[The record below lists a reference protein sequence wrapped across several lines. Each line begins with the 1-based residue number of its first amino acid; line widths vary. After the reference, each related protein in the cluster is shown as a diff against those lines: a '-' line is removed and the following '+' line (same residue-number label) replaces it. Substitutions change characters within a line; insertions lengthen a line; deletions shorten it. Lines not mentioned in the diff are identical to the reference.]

1 MIVTFIDIYRVRF
14 GLSPVCAVL
23 TQHGISIAPST
34 YYARRSMPV
43 TPAELEDAYLANA
56 LVTLHRENWSVYGV
70 HKLWH
75 VARRQGLEL
84 GRDQVARLMGIAG
97 VVRGRHATRTTRR
110 EEKAPRHPD
119 LVQRNWDAP
128 TGPDQLWVADFSYVW
143 TLVGFVYV
151 AFVVDVFSRRILGW
165 RVATSMRMFL
175 VTDALRQAIDTR
187 HRTGA
192 YWEAGTLVHHSDAGA
207 QYTSLALTAE
217 LAEAG
222 IAGSIGTV
230 GDALDN
236 ALCQSTIGLFKTE
249 AIHDGGPTWKNR
261 AEVEW
266 QVTAWVRWYNH
277 NRLHSAVGH
286 LPPLEFENAHRQ
298 AKTVAPIPEVA

>member
-1 MIVTFIDIYRVRF
+1 
-14 GLSPVCAVL
+14 
-23 TQHGISIAPST
+23 
-34 YYARRSMPV
+34 MPV

-128 TGPDQLWVADFSYVW
+128 TGPDQPWVLDFSYGW
-143 TLVGFVYV
+143 TLGGLIYVGLLVY
-151 AFVVDVFSRRILGW
+151 AFARRILGW
-165 RVATSMRMFL
+165 RAATSRLMCL
-175 VTDALRQAIDTR
+175 VTDALRQALDTR

-207 QYTSLALTAE
+207 QYISLALTAE

-236 ALCQSTIGLFKTE
+236 ALFQSTIGLFNTE
-249 AIHDGGPTWKNR
+249 AINDGGPTWKNR
-261 AEVEW
+261 AEVGW
-266 QVTAWVRWYNH
+266 QCT
-277 NRLHSAVGH
+277 
-286 LPPLEFENAHRQ
+286 
-298 AKTVAPIPEVA
+298 T